1 MINKFSVKNFRNVN
15 VKDIEFN
22 KINILIGPNNSGKTN
37 FIKALTF
44 FANMIIN
51 GKDNSYDS
59 SFLGEVERNGWDKML
74 NKDSRG
80 YTLEWDAIIGPEDN
94 VLNKDFQGSHELEFN
109 WNISLDKEVCNYTF
123 AFNVGGSQPQN
134 FHITKEELSVD
145 KPDAGKRIPFNYFKC
160 HTVTKG
166 MCEFSTAGKR
176 GQPNKRIDMPVS
188 EKDTVLFQ
196 FKEMLYEKPEI
207 DNEKIIRSQF
217 SPKFEQLQ
225 KYFKGFFS
233 YSSAQFNLNVIRQPA
248 EIRTKGLNLQK
259 DGSNFTNVFNYYKSK
274 DIYFKKH
281 FEEKL
286 KELMPFLTMTD
297 ISTEFDK
304 LVFRLGYDHKQFDL
318 YDISEGTIKA
328 LLLTLLIFLP
338 VKESY
343 SLLALDEPEM
353 NLHPAWQK
361 VIGKWIQTVEGD
373 RQYFISTHSP
383 DFLDVFTDGFK
394 NGNVGIFV
402 FDPKK
407 EEQITKLSY
416 EKIANEL
423 EGWQLGDLYRT
434 SEPAIGGWPW

>member
-1 MINKFSVKNFRNVN
+1 MINKFSVRNFRNVN

-44 FANMIIN
+44 FANMIIH
-51 GKDNSYDS
+51 GKDNSFDS
-59 SFLGEVERNGWDKML
+59 SFLGEVERNGWDKIL
-74 NKDSRG
+74 NKDVIG
-80 YTLEWDAIIGPEDN
+80 YELPGHVIIGNLEQM
-94 VLNKDFQGSHELEFN
+94 LNRDGPSSNEIEFN
-109 WNISLDKEVCNYTF
+109 WNISLDNEVCNYTF
-123 AFNVGGSQPQN
+123 AFNVGYQPQY
-134 FHITKEELSVD
+134 FYITKEELSVD
-145 KPDAGKRIPFNYFKC
+145 RADTEDKIPYNYFKC
-160 HTVTKG
+160 HTTAKG
-166 MCEFSTAGKR
+166 MCEFSVAGQK
-176 GQPNKRIDMPVS
+176 GQQNKRIDMPVS

-196 FKEMLYEKPEI
+196 FKEMLFEKPEI
-207 DNEKIIRSQF
+207 DNEKIIRNQF

-225 KYFKGFFS
+225 KYFKGFLS
-233 YSSAQFNLNVIRQPA
+233 YSSAQFNLNAIRQPA
-248 EIRTKGLNLQK
+248 EIRTKGLFLQK
-259 DGSNFTNVFNYYKSK
+259 DGGNFVNVLNYYKSK

-304 LVFRLGYDHKQFDL
+304 MVFRLGYDHKQFDL
-318 YDISEGTIKA
+318 YDLSEGTIKA

-338 VKESY
+338 VKDSY

-361 VIGKWIQTVEGD
+361 VIGRWIQTVEGD

-383 DFLDVFTDGFK
+383 DFLDVFTEGFK

-402 FDPKK
+402 FDSKK
-407 EEQITKLSY
+407 EEQITRLSY
-416 EKIANEL
+416 EKIYNEL
-423 EGWQLGDLYRT
+423 EGWELGDLYRT